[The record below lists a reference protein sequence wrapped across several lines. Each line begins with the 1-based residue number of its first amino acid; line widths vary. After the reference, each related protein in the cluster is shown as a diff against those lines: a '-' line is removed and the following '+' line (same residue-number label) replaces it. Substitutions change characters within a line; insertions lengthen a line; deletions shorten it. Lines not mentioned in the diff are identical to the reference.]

1 MLLKSLITED
11 GGLPMVKMSYK
22 TRITLRAE
30 GSYDGHGFGRGIELL
45 LLGIEEYGS
54 LNRAAKE
61 LGMAYSKA
69 WRIIRQAETEF
80 DLTLIYRDGAHGSTL
95 SEEGRTFLA
104 HYQEMLTAADQAAGE
119 VFERYFMH
127 I

>member
-1 MLLKSLITED
+1 
-11 GGLPMVKMSYK
+11 MVRMTYK

-30 GSYDGHGFGRGIELL
+30 GYHDGHGFGRGIELL
-45 LLGIEEYGS
+45 LLGIEKYGS

-80 DLTLIYRDGAHGSTL
+80 KITLIHRDGAHGSTL
-95 SEEGRTFLA
+95 SEEGSTFLA
-104 HYQEMLTAADQAAGE
+104 HYREMLAAADQAAGE
-119 VFERYFMH
+119 VFDRYFLRV
-127 I
+127 